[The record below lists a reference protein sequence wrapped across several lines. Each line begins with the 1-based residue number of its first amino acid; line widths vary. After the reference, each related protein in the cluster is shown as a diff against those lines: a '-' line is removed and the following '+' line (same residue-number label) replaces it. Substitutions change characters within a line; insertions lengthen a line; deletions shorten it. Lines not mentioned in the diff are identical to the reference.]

1 MVPYSAWEG
10 QPGSQART
18 ELLQGK
24 RSSCELSCL
33 TWGTLILR
41 SPELSCRSSLL
52 AGNSCPIKRTQEWAR
67 PRVILWFSFK
77 SLLGATSHP
86 TSGELGGVIQC
97 RVRETRDDG
106 WKLETKNNVWDAQSP
121 GSAPW
126 VKATSPRL
134 PGRVTSR
141 LTLTP
146 PPGRAELH
154 RVPRE
159 HALHGAFLFIGG
171 LQLVLSVR
179 TTPSTRHRWEKS
191 GLKLGPY
198 SPVSPWESLESTCTQ
213 PSTEN

>member
-10 QPGSQART
+10 QPESRART

-41 SPELSCRSSLL
+41 SPEPSCRSSLL

-86 TSGELGGVIQC
+86 TSGELGGVIQR

-121 GSAPW
+121 GSTREWGPPPRAPRPGDLQAAADTTAREGW
-126 VKATSPRL
+126 AAPRTTWARSPRGL
-134 PGRVTSR
+134 SSSEACSSSS
-141 LTLTP
+141 LS
-146 PPGRAELH
+146 ELH
-154 RVPRE
+154 PLRD
-159 HALHGAFLFIGG
+159 
-171 LQLVLSVR
+171 
-179 TTPSTRHRWEKS
+179 TDEKS
-191 GLKLGPY
+191 Q
-198 SPVSPWESLESTCTQ
+198 VW
-213 PSTEN
+213 N